1 MPVTNDASSSSP
13 SEHADE
19 VYKEPCYS
27 TLIQIAVPFALASLG
42 NVSAGVILGNVEHW
56 TVFQNM
62 NALFVLVPVLC
73 GLKGNLDM
81 CLACRICTQ
90 SNLGN
95 MNDISE
101 IYQLAIGNM
110 ALVQVQAIVCSFLS
124 CVVTA
129 IIWSLIAQ
137 KTMFRDFAIMAA
149 AAMFSSTTSCILLD
163 SFIILVIIFSQRYR
177 FNPDYMATPII
188 ASLGD
193 VLSITLLAFSGA
205 FLYKL
210 SHTKVWITVSLMGV
224 YLLFLLPLYVTIVMG
239 NKYTHSLLFS
249 SWFSVFGALFISQF
263 GGYVLSASVNKYHGF
278 SVFSPI
284 INGVGGNLASVQA
297 NNMGSLLY
305 QRAVLGQMPEGIRM
319 CETPPH
325 TFCYGTIYA
334 RISRILIFVSV
345 PGNFILAYAVEY
357 LYKMHINMHI
367 VFVISFV
374 FSSLIQLLILLW
386 CTHFLVHLLWRRK
399 MDPDSNAIPFI
410 TACGDSLGTGILAV
424 MFNFLKGTKYEY
436 KGRIF

>member
-1 MPVTNDASSSSP
+1 MTNDASSSS
-13 SEHADE
+13 SDQ

-27 TLIQIAVPFALASLG
+27 TLTQISIPFTLASLG
-42 NVSAGVILGNVEHW
+42 NVTAGVILGNVEHW
-56 TVFQNM
+56 SVFQNM

-81 CLACRICTQ
+81 CLASRICTQ

-95 MNDISE
+95 LHEISA

-110 ALVQVQAIVCSFLS
+110 ALVQVQAIVCSLIS
-124 CVVTA
+124 CVVTS
-129 IIWSLIAQ
+129 IVWSFIARRI
-137 KTMFRDFAIMAA
+137 MFLDFTIMAA
-149 AAMFSSTTSCILLD
+149 AAMFSSTTSCVILD
-163 SFIILVIIFSQRYR
+163 SFIILVILFSQRYR

-193 VLSITLLAFSGA
+193 VLSITLLAFSSA

-210 SHTKVWITVSLMGV
+210 SNAKIWITGSVIGI
-224 YLLFLLPLYVTIVMG
+224 YLLLLLPLYVSIVMG

-249 SWFSVFGALFISQF
+249 SWISVFGALFISQF
-263 GGYVLSASVNKYHGF
+263 GGYVLSASVNKYPGF
-278 SVFSPI
+278 SIFSPI
-284 INGVGGNLASVQA
+284 INGVGGNLVSVQA

-305 QRAVLGQMPEGIRM
+305 QRVELGTMPEGTRI

-345 PGNFILAYAVEY
+345 PGNFILAYGVEY
-357 LYKMHINMHI
+357 LYKMYIDMHI
-367 VFVISFV
+367 VFVICFV
-374 FSSLIQLLILLW
+374 ISSLIQLLILLW
-386 CTHFLVHLLWRRK
+386 CAHCLVHLLWRMK
-399 MDPDSNAIPFI
+399 IDPDSSAIPYL
-410 TACGDSLGTGILAV
+410 TACGDSLGTGILAI
-424 MFNFLKGTKYEY
+424 MFYILNNSKYEY
-436 KGRIF
+436 HAKINEI

>member
-1 MPVTNDASSSSP
+1 MSDASS
-13 SEHADE
+13 DK

-27 TLIQIAVPFALASLG
+27 TLLQILVPFALASFG
-42 NVSAGVILGNVEHW
+42 NVTAGVILGNVEHW

-81 CLACRICTQ
+81 CLASRICTQ

-95 MNDISE
+95 MNEISA

-110 ALVQVQAIVCSFLS
+110 ALVQVQAIVCSFIS
-124 CVVTA
+124 CVVTS
-129 IIWSLIAQ
+129 IIWSLIARR
-137 KTMFRDFAIMAA
+137 TMFRDFALMAA
-149 AAMFSSTTSCILLD
+149 AAMFSSTTSCIILD
-163 SFIILVIIFSQRYR
+163 AFIILVIFFSQRYR

-193 VLSITLLAFSGA
+193 VLSITLLAFSSA
-205 FLYKL
+205 FLYK
-210 SHTKVWITVSLMGV
+210 SSNAKIWIIGSVVGV
-224 YLLFLLPLYVTIVMG
+224 YLLLLLPIYVSIVMG
-239 NKYTHSLLFS
+239 NKYTQALLFS
-249 SWFSVFGALFISQF
+249 SMWISVFGALFISQF
-263 GGYVLSASVNKYHGF
+263 GGYVLSSSVDKYQGF
-278 SVFSPI
+278 SIFSPI
-284 INGVGGNLASVQA
+284 INGVGGNLVSVQA

-305 QRAVLGQMPEGIRM
+305 QRVELGKMPEGTRI

-345 PGNFILAYAVEY
+345 PGNFILAYGVEY
-357 LYKMHINMHI
+357 FYKMYIDMHI

-374 FSSLIQLLILLW
+374 ISSLILLLILLW
-386 CTHFLVHLLWRRK
+386 IAHCLVHLLWRMK
-399 MDPDSNAIPFI
+399 IDPDSSAIPYL
-410 TACGDSLGTGILAV
+410 TACGDSFGTGILAI
-424 MFNFLKGTKYEY
+424 MFYILKDSKYEY
-436 KGRIF
+436 HGRIF

>member
-1 MPVTNDASSSSP
+1 MSDASS
-13 SEHADE
+13 DK

-27 TLIQIAVPFALASLG
+27 TLLQILVPFALASFG
-42 NVSAGVILGNVEHW
+42 NVTAGVILGNVEHW

-81 CLACRICTQ
+81 CLASRICTQ

-95 MNDISE
+95 MNEISA

-110 ALVQVQAIVCSFLS
+110 ALVQVQAIVCSFIS
-124 CVVTA
+124 CVVTS
-129 IIWSLIAQ
+129 IIWSLIARR
-137 KTMFRDFAIMAA
+137 TMFRDFALMAA
-149 AAMFSSTTSCILLD
+149 AAMFSSTTSCIILD
-163 SFIILVIIFSQRYR
+163 AFIILVIFFSQRYR

-193 VLSITLLAFSGA
+193 VLSITLLAFSSA
-205 FLYKL
+205 FLYK
-210 SHTKVWITVSLMGV
+210 SSNAKIWIIGSVVGV
-224 YLLFLLPLYVTIVMG
+224 YLLLLLPIYVSIVMG
-239 NKYTHSLLFS
+239 NKYTQALLFS
-249 SWFSVFGALFISQF
+249 SMWISVFGALFISQF
-263 GGYVLSASVNKYHGF
+263 GGYVLSSSVDKYQGF
-278 SVFSPI
+278 SIFSPI
-284 INGVGGNLASVQA
+284 INGVGGNLVSVQA

-305 QRAVLGQMPEGIRM
+305 QRVELGKMPEGTRI

-345 PGNFILAYAVEY
+345 PGNVILAYGVEY
-357 LYKMHINMHI
+357 FYKMYIDMHI

-374 FSSLIQLLILLW
+374 ISSLILLLILLW
-386 CTHFLVHLLWRRK
+386 IAHCLVHLLWRMK
-399 MDPDSNAIPFI
+399 IDPDSSAIPYL
-410 TACGDSLGTGILAV
+410 TACGDSFGTGILAI
-424 MFNFLKGTKYEY
+424 MFYILKDSKYEY
-436 KGRIF
+436 HGRIF

>member
-1 MPVTNDASSSSP
+1 MSDASS
-13 SEHADE
+13 DK

-27 TLIQIAVPFALASLG
+27 TLLQILVPFALASFG
-42 NVSAGVILGNVEHW
+42 NVTAGVILGNVEHW

-81 CLACRICTQ
+81 CLASRICTQ

-95 MNDISE
+95 MNEISA

-110 ALVQVQAIVCSFLS
+110 ALVQVQAIVCSFIS
-124 CVVTA
+124 CVVTS
-129 IIWSLIAQ
+129 IIWSLIARR
-137 KTMFRDFAIMAA
+137 TMFRDFALMAA
-149 AAMFSSTTSCILLD
+149 AAMFSSTTSCIILD
-163 SFIILVIIFSQRYR
+163 AFIILVIFFSQRYR

-193 VLSITLLAFSGA
+193 VLSITLLAFSSA
-205 FLYKL
+205 FLYK
-210 SHTKVWITVSLMGV
+210 SSNAKIWIIGSVVGV
-224 YLLFLLPLYVTIVMG
+224 YLLLLLPIYVSIVMG
-239 NKYTHSLLFS
+239 NKYTQALLFS
-249 SWFSVFGALFISQF
+249 SMWISVFGALFISQF
-263 GGYVLSASVNKYHGF
+263 GGYVLSSSVDKYQGF
-278 SVFSPI
+278 SIFSPI
-284 INGVGGNLASVQA
+284 INGVGGNLVSVQA

-305 QRAVLGQMPEGIRM
+305 QRVELGKMPEGTRI

-345 PGNFILAYAVEY
+345 PGNFILAYGVEY
-357 LYKMHINMHI
+357 FYKMYIDMHI

-374 FSSLIQLLILLW
+374 ISSLILLLILLW
-386 CTHFLVHLLWRRK
+386 IAHCLVHLLWRMK
-399 MDPDSNAIPFI
+399 IDPDSSAIPYL
-410 TACGDSLGTGILAV
+410 TACGDSFGTGILAF
-424 MFNFLKGTKYEY
+424 MFYILKDSKYEY
-436 KGRIF
+436 HGRIF

>member
-1 MPVTNDASSSSP
+1 MSDASS
-13 SEHADE
+13 DK

-27 TLIQIAVPFALASLG
+27 TLLQILVPFALASLG
-42 NVSAGVILGNVEHW
+42 NVTAGVILGNVEHW

-81 CLACRICTQ
+81 CLASRICTQ

-95 MNDISE
+95 MNEISA

-110 ALVQVQAIVCSFLS
+110 ALVQVQAIVCSFIS
-124 CVVTA
+124 CVVTS
-129 IIWSLIAQ
+129 IIWSLIARR
-137 KTMFRDFAIMAA
+137 TMFRDFALMAA
-149 AAMFSSTTSCILLD
+149 AAMFSSTTSCIILD
-163 SFIILVIIFSQRYR
+163 AFIILVIFFSQRYR

-193 VLSITLLAFSGA
+193 VLSITLLAFSSA
-205 FLYKL
+205 FLYK
-210 SHTKVWITVSLMGV
+210 SSNAKIWIIGSVVGV
-224 YLLFLLPLYVTIVMG
+224 YLLLLLPIYVSIVMG
-239 NKYTHSLLFS
+239 NKYTQALLFS
-249 SWFSVFGALFISQF
+249 SMWISVFGALFISQF
-263 GGYVLSASVNKYHGF
+263 GGYVLSSSVDKYQGF
-278 SVFSPI
+278 SIFSPI
-284 INGVGGNLASVQA
+284 INGVGGNLVSVQA

-305 QRAVLGQMPEGIRM
+305 QRVELGKMPEGTRI

-345 PGNFILAYAVEY
+345 PGNFILAYGVEY
-357 LYKMHINMHI
+357 FYKMYIDMHI

-374 FSSLIQLLILLW
+374 ISSLILLLILLW
-386 CTHFLVHLLWRRK
+386 IAHCLVHLLWRMK
-399 MDPDSNAIPFI
+399 IDPDSSAIPYL
-410 TACGDSLGTGILAV
+410 TACGDSFGTGILAI
-424 MFNFLKGTKYEY
+424 MFYILKDSKYEY
-436 KGRIF
+436 HGRIF

>member
-1 MPVTNDASSSSP
+1 MSDASS
-13 SEHADE
+13 DK

-27 TLIQIAVPFALASLG
+27 TLLQILVPFALASLG
-42 NVSAGVILGNVEHW
+42 NVTAGVILGNVEHW

-81 CLACRICTQ
+81 CLASRICTQ

-95 MNDISE
+95 MNEISA

-110 ALVQVQAIVCSFLS
+110 ALVQVQAIVCSFIS
-124 CVVTA
+124 CVVTS
-129 IIWSLIAQ
+129 IIWSLIARR
-137 KTMFRDFAIMAA
+137 TMFRDFALMAA
-149 AAMFSSTTSCILLD
+149 AAMFSSTTSCIILD
-163 SFIILVIIFSQRYR
+163 AFIILVIFFSQRYR

-193 VLSITLLAFSGA
+193 VLSITLLAFSSA
-205 FLYKL
+205 FLYK
-210 SHTKVWITVSLMGV
+210 SSNAKIWIIGSVVGV
-224 YLLFLLPLYVTIVMG
+224 YLLLLLPIYVSIVMG
-239 NKYTHSLLFS
+239 NKYTQALLFS
-249 SWFSVFGALFISQF
+249 SMWISVFGALFISQF
-263 GGYVLSASVNKYHGF
+263 GGYVLSSSVDKYQGF
-278 SVFSPI
+278 SIFSPI
-284 INGVGGNLASVQA
+284 INGVGGNLVSVQA

-305 QRAVLGQMPEGIRM
+305 QRVELGKMPEGTRI

-345 PGNFILAYAVEY
+345 PGNFILAYGVEY
-357 LYKMHINMHI
+357 FYKMYIDMHI

-374 FSSLIQLLILLW
+374 ISSLILLLILLW
-386 CTHFLVHLLWRRK
+386 IAHCLVHLLWRMK
-399 MDPDSNAIPFI
+399 IDPDSSAIPYL
-410 TACGDSLGTGILAV
+410 TACGDSFGTGILAF
-424 MFNFLKGTKYEY
+424 MFYILKDSKYEY
-436 KGRIF
+436 HGRIF

>member
-1 MPVTNDASSSSP
+1 MPVGNDASSST
-13 SEHADE
+13 EDADE

-27 TLIQIAVPFALASLG
+27 TLTQIAIPFTLASFG
-42 NVSAGVILGNVEHW
+42 NVMAGVILGNVEHW

-95 MNDISE
+95 MKEISE

-110 ALVQVQAIVCSFLS
+110 ALVQVQAIVCSFIS
-124 CVVTA
+124 CVVT
-129 IIWSLIAQ
+129 SLIWTLIER
-137 KTMFRDFAIMAA
+137 KTMFRDFAIMSAA
-149 AAMFSSTTSCILLD
+149 AIFSSTTSCGILD
-163 SFIILVIIFSQRYR
+163 SFIIFIIIFSQRYR

-193 VLSITLLAFSGA
+193 VLSITLLAFSGG

-210 SHTKVWITVSLMGV
+210 SHTKVWIIGSVVGV
-224 YLLFLLPLYVTIVMG
+224 YLLLLLPLYVTIVMG

-263 GGYVLSASVNKYHGF
+263 GGYVLSSSVNKYRGF
-278 SVFSPI
+278 SIFSPI
-284 INGVGGNLASVQA
+284 INGVGGNLVSVQA

-305 QRAVLGQMPEGIRM
+305 QRVELGQMPEGTRI

-357 LYKMHINMHI
+357 LYKTYINMHI
-367 VFVISFV
+367 VFVICFV
-374 FSSLIQLLILLW
+374 FSSLILLLILLW
-386 CTHFLVHLLWRRK
+386 CAHCLVHLLWRMK
-399 MDPDSNAIPFI
+399 MDPDTGAIPFL
-410 TACGDSLGTGILAV
+410 TACGDSFGTGILAI
-424 MFNFLKGTKYEY
+424 MFYCLKNSKYEY
-436 KGRIF
+436 QGRIF

>member
-1 MPVTNDASSSSP
+1 MSDASS
-13 SEHADE
+13 DK

-27 TLIQIAVPFALASLG
+27 TLLQILLPFALASFG
-42 NVSAGVILGNVEHW
+42 NVTAGVILGNVEHW

-81 CLACRICTQ
+81 CLASRICTQ

-95 MNDISE
+95 MNEISA

-110 ALVQVQAIVCSFLS
+110 ALVQVQAIVCSFIS
-124 CVVTA
+124 CVVTS
-129 IIWSLIAQ
+129 IIWSLIARR
-137 KTMFRDFAIMAA
+137 TMFRDFALMAA
-149 AAMFSSTTSCILLD
+149 AAMFSSTTSCIILD
-163 SFIILVIIFSQRYR
+163 AFIILVIFFSQRYR

-193 VLSITLLAFSGA
+193 VLSITLLAFSSA
-205 FLYKL
+205 FLYK
-210 SHTKVWITVSLMGV
+210 SSNAKIWIIGSVVGV
-224 YLLFLLPLYVTIVMG
+224 YLLLLLPIYVSIVMG
-239 NKYTHSLLFS
+239 NKYTQALLFS
-249 SWFSVFGALFISQF
+249 SMWISVFGALFISQF
-263 GGYVLSASVNKYHGF
+263 GGYVLSSSVDKYQGF
-278 SVFSPI
+278 SIFSPI
-284 INGVGGNLASVQA
+284 INGVGGNLVSVQA

-305 QRAVLGQMPEGIRM
+305 QRVELGKMPEGTRI

-345 PGNFILAYAVEY
+345 PGNFILAYGVEY
-357 LYKMHINMHI
+357 FYKMYIDMHI

-374 FSSLIQLLILLW
+374 ISSLILLLILLW
-386 CTHFLVHLLWRRK
+386 IAHCLVHLLWRMK
-399 MDPDSNAIPFI
+399 IDPDSSAIPYL
-410 TACGDSLGTGILAV
+410 TACGDSFGTGILAI
-424 MFNFLKGTKYEY
+424 MFYILKDSKYEY
-436 KGRIF
+436 HGRIF